1 MKRSSSRRRPFLAIS
16 HAPLKARSLKILGLF
31 GAVALAASVGT
42 GCKKD
47 APEKTEETS
56 TATGAVEITPELK
69 EQAKAG
75 KEIFDKK
82 CLSCHSIGGG
92 DMVGPDLKGVNS
104 KRDAEW
110 LVKWMKD
117 PAGMLKSDP
126 IAKELLAK
134 YNNVPMPDQNLS
146 DDEID
151 QVLAH
156 IAVASAG
163 GAAKDDKPK
172 ELAKK
177 INGRE
182 IEEFVSSECG
192 GCHNPKRLGA
202 TGPDLTKKRL
212 HEGKKDLAPMNEEA
226 IFATVKNGRSGT
238 SMPAWG
244 TSENPLGKPL
254 TDAEMHAISEYL
266 YNNEAPEDFSW
277 TKEQMLDTHEVLI
290 EDSAL
295 PDKPTHDA
303 RVDDLLLVTERE
315 HFRVGVVDGDK
326 LEVVGHME
334 AGARAHGYTFH
345 PNGRFAYNLGRDGWL
360 YKYDLYQ
367 LKPTHKI
374 RLGMDARGIA
384 ISDDGKYLLLGMYI
398 PTQAVI
404 VDANTLEPLKVY
416 ETKGVESIEGG
427 KVDSRICTVNDV
439 SPKKVGPYFVMALKE
454 AGQVWRIDF
463 SKPDFP
469 VEKVLNVGKILH
481 DGFMSHDNKYL
492 FLAAQNSNYMAVID
506 VEKMEVVETLETG
519 KQPHPGPGAT
529 WEADGKRYAAT
540 PHIGDNKQVIW
551 TEQPPFEIAG
561 TVEAS
566 APGLFVRT
574 NPHMKYVWFDSTYE
588 PKTNEITVHEKAPP
602 FKVVKR
608 INDGTLTLHPEPDA
622 DGDYVF
628 VSDWKE
634 NVVRVYDDE
643 SLEKVKTIEGL
654 KTPTGIFSVSRI
666 KETEGH

>member
-1 MKRSSSRRRPFLAIS
+1 MKWSKAPSRPLRANRSAATNHRLPFLFSRVPFSRATIS
-16 HAPLKARSLKILGLF
+16 LLA
-31 GAVALAASVGT
+31 AVALCVSFGAGCEKQKEQPEPSSESESESTEAAST
-42 GCKKD
+42 AEAD
-47 APEKTEETS
+47 EELE
-56 TATGAVEITPELK
+56 EIL
-69 EQAKAG
+69 
-75 KEIFDKK
+75 
-82 CLSCHSIGGG
+82 
-92 DMVGPDLKGVNS
+92 
-104 KRDAEW
+104 
-110 LVKWMKD
+110 
-117 PAGMLKSDP
+117 
-126 IAKELLAK
+126 
-134 YNNVPMPDQNLS
+134 
-146 DDEID
+146 DE
-151 QVLAH
+151 
-156 IAVASAG
+156 
-163 GAAKDDKPK
+163 
-172 ELAKK
+172 
-177 INGRE
+177 INGRD

-202 TGPDLTKKRL
+202 TGPNLTMKRL
-212 HEGKKDLAPMNEEA
+212 REGHEDLPPLNEKGLV
-226 IFATVKNGRSGT
+226 ATIKYGRSGT

-254 TDAEMHAISEYL
+254 TSDEIKSIAHYM
-266 YNNEAPEDFSW
+266 YNNEAPEDFTW
-277 TKEQMLDTHEVLI
+277 TKEQMEESLEVLI
-290 EDSAL
+290 PKAEL
-295 PDKPTHDA
+295 PDEPTHDA

-315 HFRVGVVDGDK
+315 HFRVGVVDGDTF
-326 LEVVGHME
+326 EVVGHME

-345 PNGRFAYNLGRDGWL
+345 PDGRFAYNLGRDGWL

-367 LKPTHKI
+367 LEPTRKI

-404 VDANTLEPLKVY
+404 VNADTLEPLKVY
-416 ETKGVESIEGG
+416 ETKGVASIEGG
-427 KVDSRICTVNDV
+427 KIDSRICTVNDV
-439 SPKKVGPYFVMALKE
+439 SPEKVGPYFLMALKE

-481 DGFMSHDNKYL
+481 DGFLSHDNKYL

-519 KQPHPGPGAT
+519 EQPHPGPGAT

-540 PHIGDNKQVIW
+540 PHIGDKKQVIW

-561 TVEAS
+561 EVSAS

-574 NPHMKYVWFDSTYE
+574 NPDMKYVWFDSTYE

-608 INDGTLTLHPEPDA
+608 IMDGTLTLHPEPDA

-634 NVVRVYDDE
+634 GVVRVYDDE
-643 SLEKVKTIEGL
+643 TLELVETIEDL
-654 KTPTGIFSVSRI
+654 KTPTGIFSVGRI
-666 KETEGH
+666 HETEGH